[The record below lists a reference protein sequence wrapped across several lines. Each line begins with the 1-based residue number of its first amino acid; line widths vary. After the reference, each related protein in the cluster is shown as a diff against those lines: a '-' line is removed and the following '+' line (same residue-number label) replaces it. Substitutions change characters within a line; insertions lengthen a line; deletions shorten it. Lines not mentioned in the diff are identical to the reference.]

1 MQRNMSRGALLGALL
16 AGLTLVL
23 AACGGSVSNG
33 NLVTGPT
40 SQSMPLVMSDAS
52 SEDWAV
58 IGVKVLGIALLP
70 QGGGGAVTVWT
81 APSPAPDVNLE
92 QLDQLRVLLGN
103 AIVAF
108 GANTGAVLTI
118 RANPGDVLLAAAEY
132 RARSF

>member
-58 IGVKVLGIALLP
+58 IWVKVLGIALLP

-81 APSPAPDVNLE
+81 APTPAPYVNLE
-92 QLDQLRVLLGN
+92 QLDQLRELHGDVHAPGGSYT
-103 AIVAF
+103 AAE
-108 GANTGAVLTI
+108 LTI
-118 RANPGDVLLAAAEY
+118 GADP
-132 RARSF
+132 